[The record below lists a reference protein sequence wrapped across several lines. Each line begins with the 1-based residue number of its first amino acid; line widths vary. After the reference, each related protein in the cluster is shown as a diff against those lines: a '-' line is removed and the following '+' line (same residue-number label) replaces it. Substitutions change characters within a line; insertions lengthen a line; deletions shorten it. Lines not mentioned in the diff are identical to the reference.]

1 MESQRIE
8 IPKRASSPDDATS
21 PGDAMSPPGT
31 SPEKSAA
38 TTPEPAPT
46 VTSITSIENRLQAWV
61 KSVEKDTQTQVQN
74 YLEQIDA
81 GQSGE

>member
-8 IPKRASSPDDATS
+8 IPKRASSP
-21 PGDAMSPPGT
+21 GDAMSPPGT
-31 SPEKSAA
+31 SPENSADTA
-38 TTPEPAPT
+38 PEPAPT

>member
-8 IPKRASSPDDATS
+8 IPKSASAPNDVTS
-21 PGDAMSPPGT
+21 QPGT
-31 SPEKSAA
+31 SPEKSAPEKSA
-38 TTPEPAPT
+38 SRTPESAPT
-46 VTSITSIENRLQAWV
+46 VTSIESRLKAWV
-61 KSVEKDTQTQVQN
+61 KSVEKDTQTQVQD

>member
-8 IPKRASSPDDATS
+8 IPKSAFSPNHAK
-21 PGDAMSPPGT
+21 PPPGA
-31 SPEKSAA
+31 SPEKSPSRI
-38 TTPEPAPT
+38 PEPAPT

>member
-8 IPKRASSPDDATS
+8 IPKSASSPNDATS
-21 PGDAMSPPGT
+21 QPGA
-31 SPEKSAA
+31 SPEKSPSS
-38 TTPEPAPT
+38 TPEPAAT
-46 VTSITSIENRLQAWV
+46 VTSIENRLQAWV

>member
-8 IPKRASSPDDATS
+8 IPKSASSPNDA
-21 PGDAMSPPGT
+21 PSPPGA
-31 SPEKSAA
+31 SPEKSPSR
-38 TTPEPAPT
+38 TPEPAPT

-61 KSVEKDTQTQVQN
+61 KSVEKDTQTQVKN

>member
-1 MESQRIE
+1 MESQRIQ
-8 IPKRASSPDDATS
+8 IPKSASSPNDATS
-21 PGDAMSPPGT
+21 QPGT
-31 SPEKSAA
+31 SPGKSASK
-38 TTPEPAPT
+38 TPEPAPT

-61 KSVEKDTQTQVQN
+61 KYVEKDTQTQIQN

>member
-8 IPKRASSPDDATS
+8 IPKSASSPNDAT
-21 PGDAMSPPGT
+21 T
-31 SPEKSAA
+31 Q
-38 TTPEPAPT
+38 PAPT
-46 VTSITSIENRLQAWV
+46 LTSIENRLQAWV
-61 KSVEKDTQTQVQN
+61 KSVEKDTQKQVQN

>member
-8 IPKRASSPDDATS
+8 IPKSASSPNDATS
-21 PGDAMSPPGT
+21 QPGT
-31 SPEKSAA
+31 SPETSSWS
-38 TTPEPAPT
+38 TPEPAPT

-61 KSVEKDTQTQVQN
+61 KYVEKDTQTQIQN

>member
-8 IPKRASSPDDATS
+8 IPKSASSPNDATS
-21 PGDAMSPPGT
+21 PPGASPET
-31 SPEKSAA
+31 SPSRI
-38 TTPEPAPT
+38 PEPAPT

-61 KSVEKDTQTQVQN
+61 KSVEKDTQTQVKN

-81 GQSGE
+81 GQSAE

>member
-1 MESQRIE
+1 MESQRLE
-8 IPKRASSPDDATS
+8 IPKSASSPKDAT
-21 PGDAMSPPGT
+21 SPPGT
-31 SPEKSAA
+31 SPETSLWS
-38 TTPEPAPT
+38 TPDPEPT
-46 VTSITSIENRLQAWV
+46 VSSITSIENRLQAWV

>member
-1 MESQRIE
+1 MTTE
-8 IPKRASSPDDATS
+8 
-21 PGDAMSPPGT
+21 
-31 SPEKSAA
+31 PE
-38 TTPEPAPT
+38 PT

>member
-1 MESQRIE
+1 MKSQRIE
-8 IPKRASSPDDATS
+8 IPNSALSPNDATS
-21 PGDAMSPPGT
+21 PPGA
-31 SPEKSAA
+31 SPEKSPSR
-38 TTPEPAPT
+38 TPEPAPT

-61 KSVEKDTQTQVQN
+61 KSVEKDTQTQVKN

>member
-8 IPKRASSPDDATS
+8 IPKSASSPNDATS
-21 PGDAMSPPGT
+21 PPGASPET
-31 SPEKSAA
+31 SPSRI
-38 TTPEPAPT
+38 PEPAPT

>member
-8 IPKRASSPDDATS
+8 IPKSASSPNDATL
-21 PGDAMSPPGT
+21 PPVA
-31 SPEKSAA
+31 SPEKSPSRI
-38 TTPEPAPT
+38 PEPAPT

-61 KSVEKDTQTQVQN
+61 KSVEKDTQTQVKN

>member
-8 IPKRASSPDDATS
+8 IPKSASSPNDATS
-21 PGDAMSPPGT
+21 PPGASPET
-31 SPEKSAA
+31 SPSRI
-38 TTPEPAPT
+38 PEPAPT

-61 KSVEKDTQTQVQN
+61 KSVEKDTQTQVKN

>member
-1 MESQRIE
+1 METQRIE
-8 IPKRASSPDDATS
+8 IPKSASSPNDATS
-21 PGDAMSPPGT
+21 QPGT
-31 SPEKSAA
+31 SPETSSWS
-38 TTPEPAPT
+38 TPEPAPT

-61 KSVEKDTQTQVQN
+61 KSVEKDTQRQVQN

>member
-1 MESQRIE
+1 MESQGIE
-8 IPKRASSPDDATS
+8 VPKSASSPNDATS
-21 PGDAMSPPGT
+21 QPGT
-31 SPEKSAA
+31 SPETSSWS
-38 TTPEPAPT
+38 TPEPAPT

-61 KSVEKDTQTQVQN
+61 KSVEKDTQRQVQN

>member
-8 IPKRASSPDDATS
+8 IPKSASSPNDATS
-21 PGDAMSPPGT
+21 QPGT
-31 SPEKSAA
+31 SPEKSASK
-38 TTPEPAPT
+38 TPEPAPT

-61 KSVEKDTQTQVQN
+61 KYVEKDTQTQIQN

>member
-8 IPKRASSPDDATS
+8 IMKSASAPNDVM
-21 PGDAMSPPGT
+21 PQPGT
-31 SPEKSAA
+31 SPENPALEKSASR
-38 TTPEPAPT
+38 TPEPAYT
-46 VTSITSIENRLQAWV
+46 ATSIESRLKAWV
-61 KSVEKDTQTQVQN
+61 KSVEKDTQTQVQD

>member
-1 MESQRIE
+1 MESRRID
-8 IPKRASSPDDATS
+8 IPKSASMPNDATS
-21 PGDAMSPPGT
+21 QQGASH
-31 SPEKSAA
+31 EKSPSM
-38 TTPEPAPT
+38 TTEPEPT

-61 KSVEKDTQTQVQN
+61 KSVEKDTQAQVQN

>member
-8 IPKRASSPDDATS
+8 IPKSASSPNDATS
-21 PGDAMSPPGT
+21 PPGASPET
-31 SPEKSAA
+31 SPSRI
-38 TTPEPAPT
+38 PEPAPT
-46 VTSITSIENRLQAWV
+46 VTSITSITSIENRLQAWV
-61 KSVEKDTQTQVQN
+61 KSVEKDTQTQVKN

>member
-8 IPKRASSPDDATS
+8 IPKSASSPNDATS
-21 PGDAMSPPGT
+21 RPGAP
-31 SPEKSAA
+31 PEKSPSS
-38 TTPEPAPT
+38 TPEPAPT
-46 VTSITSIENRLQAWV
+46 VTSIENRLQAWV

>member
-8 IPKRASSPDDATS
+8 IPKRALSPDDATS
-21 PGDAMSPPGT
+21 PPGT
-31 SPEKSAA
+31 SPENLAA

>member
-1 MESQRIE
+1 MESQRID
-8 IPKRASSPDDATS
+8 IPKNASSPNDATS
-21 PGDAMSPPGT
+21 QPGT
-31 SPEKSAA
+31 SPETSSWS
-38 TTPEPAPT
+38 TSEPAPT

-61 KSVEKDTQTQVQN
+61 KSVEKDTQRQVQN

>member
-8 IPKRASSPDDATS
+8 IPKSASSSNDATS
-21 PGDAMSPPGT
+21 PPGA
-31 SPEKSAA
+31 SPEKSPSRI
-38 TTPEPAPT
+38 PEPAPT

-61 KSVEKDTQTQVQN
+61 KSVEKDTQTQVKN

>member
-8 IPKRASSPDDATS
+8 IPKRALSPDDATS
-21 PGDAMSPPGT
+21 PTGT
-31 SPEKSAA
+31 SPENSAA

-61 KSVEKDTQTQVQN
+61 KSVEKDTEEKVQE
-74 YLEQIDA
+74 YLEQSDA
-81 GQSGE
+81 GQNGE